1 MFKQTQQTMTPR
13 TKQIVL
19 AAGSIVIIAVSL
31 RSVWSHM
38 AEPGEN
44 LTLHQRVGQVLAEQ
58 TIQLLG
64 NTGRVA
70 VITLKGSQFPILKAQ
85 GEAFNKTLRKSGV
98 HLVNTIAVNPKGK
111 AKYGPGR
118 GLSAVK
124 FLQIRSQNDKLDA
137 LVSLI
142 GLPDL
147 DDQAVQQL
155 KSPGPK
161 VIAETK
167 AGERLERLLDQ
178 EAVQVAVVPRFIF
191 PAPVSKHP
199 HGPHAQFDRYFQ
211 IVKESRQS
219 TAVTTHAPVVQTLE
233 QASVSAK

>member
-1 MFKQTQQTMTPR
+1 MTPR
-13 TKQIVL
+13 TKQILL
-19 AAGSIVIIAVSL
+19 AAGSIVVIAVSL
-31 RSVWSHM
+31 RSIWSHV

-85 GEAFNKTLRKSGV
+85 WEAFNKTLRGSGV
-98 HLVNTIAVNPKGK
+98 RLVKTIAVNPKGK

-142 GLPDL
+142 GLPEL

-155 KSPGPK
+155 KRPGPK
-161 VIAETK
+161 VIGETK
-167 AGERLERLLDQ
+167 AGERLERLLEHD
-178 EAVQVAVVPRFIF
+178 AVQVAVVPRFVF

-199 HGPHAQFDRYFQ
+199 HSAHAQFDRYFQ
-211 IVKESRQS
+211 VVKEARPPA
-219 TAVTTHAPVVQTLE
+219 TVTTNPPVEQALE
-233 QASVSAK
+233 QATASAR